1 MGNDMLVTVVV
12 MVYKNFSGLEATIN
26 SVISQKYQNI
36 ELIVS
41 DDGSDNYKELY
52 FSLKIGVR
60 EDLIDIN

>member
-1 MGNDMLVTVVV
+1 MLVTVVV

-41 DDGSDNYKELY
+41 DDGSDIIKSCIFL
-52 FSLKIGVR
+52 FMKIGVR